1 MKGREQKIF
10 DESKT
15 SKQKNRTES
24 EGYVGGQTFMW
35 ITENNRINNPNET
48 GYDLLEM
55 ILSPTNLNLA
65 YQKVKRNN
73 GAAGV
78 DKMEVE
84 SLSDYLVQHKD
95 SLIENILNGKYR
107 PNAVRRVEIPK
118 DDWNKRKLGIP
129 KLLSYYFYYSW
140 LSGCVLQNKDKVGI
154 PYSGFIYGYIFC
166 FAGPQQF
173 AD

>member
-1 MKGREQKIF
+1 MKGRMQKIF

-15 SKQKNRTES
+15 LQQKNRTES

-55 ILSPTNLNLA
+55 LLSPSNLNLA
-65 YQKVKRNN
+65 YHRVKRNK
-73 GAAGV
+73 GASGV

-95 SLIENILNGKYR
+95 RLIESILNGKYR
-107 PNAVRRVEIPK
+107 PDAIHREKIQKHGAKNRNTDSPTE
-118 DDWNKRKLGIP
+118 
-129 KLLSYYFYYSW
+129 
-140 LSGCVLQNKDKVGI
+140 
-154 PYSGFIYGYIFC
+154 
-166 FAGPQQF
+166 
-173 AD
+173 

>member
-35 ITENNRINNPNET
+35 ITENNRINNPNAT

-65 YQKVKRNN
+65 YQKVKRNK
-73 GAAGV
+73 GSAGV

-84 SLSDYLVQHKD
+84 SLSDYLVQHKG
-95 SLIENILNGKYR
+95 SLIENILNVKYR
-107 PNAVRRVEIPK
+107 PNAVRRVRDTERRKEEAKSVYSHGSGQSNPAINIPRIK
-118 DDWNKRKLGIP
+118 
-129 KLLSYYFYYSW
+129 
-140 LSGCVLQNKDKVGI
+140 
-154 PYSGFIYGYIFC
+154 
-166 FAGPQQF
+166 
-173 AD
+173 